1 MSDLAAIVLALST
14 AGGALMAVPVPLPVA
29 LVVVAL
35 AFARR
40 APVVLCIGAALLA
53 SGGSARAWAGLRPP
67 PPQAWSGVATL
78 VSDPGDFYGAVRVD
92 LRVGHRR
99 VEAWARGAAAG
110 RLRDRLAGER
120 VSVAGRLEPLPP
132 EVRARLARRH
142 VAARFT
148 VDEVGAWSPGSP
160 TARLAN
166 GVRRTLLAG
175 AQSLPEDRRAL
186 FAGFVLGDDREQ
198 SVEAVD
204 DFRASGLAH
213 LLVVSGQNV
222 AFVLALASPLLGRL
236 SLGGRLAVAVM
247 VLLLFGCVT
256 RWEPSVLRAV
266 AMTGVA
272 LVASTLGRPVSGLR
286 LLALAVTGVL
296 LVDPLLVGSVSFLL
310 SVGACA
316 GIALFAGPLAAA
328 LPGPRPLAAAL
339 AVTLAAQV
347 GVAPVLV
354 PVFGGLP
361 VATVPANLLAVPA
374 AGPVMMWGL
383 AAGLPAGLVGGAVAH
398 VVHVPTGLLVAW
410 VAGVARFSAR
420 LPLGELRV
428 PHVVLLTASACL
440 LAVPRRVGLSH
451 RGVRA
456 AILHRGV
463 RAAVLLTVAVT
474 LSAPAFLDRAP
485 RRAWAEPV
493 AHGARL
499 WQAGAASVVEL
510 DRASPASLLPALRRR
525 RVRRIDVLVLVRRSA
540 AGVAATVTRRVPA
553 RVVLADAG
561 TEVDAGALR
570 VRVEQQRTRLV
581 AVVRLRPSE

>member
-1 MSDLAAIVLALST
+1 VSDAAAIVLALST
-14 AGGALMAVPVPLPVA
+14 AGGALVPVPVPLPVA

-35 AFARR
+35 AFTRR
-40 APVVLCIGAALLA
+40 SPVVLCIGAALLA
-53 SGGSARAWAGLRPP
+53 SGCSARAWAGLRPP
-67 PPQAWSGVATL
+67 PPHTWSGVATL
-78 VSDPGDFYGAVRVD
+78 VSDPGDIFGAVRVD

-120 VSVAGRLEPLPP
+120 VSLAGRLEPLPAGA
-132 EVRARLARRH
+132 RDRLARRH
-142 VAARFT
+142 VAGRLT
-148 VDEVGAWSPGSP
+148 VDEVGAWSPGGP
-160 TARLAN
+160 ATRIAN
-166 GVRRTLLAG
+166 GVRRTLLSG
-175 AQSLPEDRRAL
+175 AASLPDDRRAL

-236 SLGGRLAVAVM
+236 TLGGRLVLAIAVLV
-247 VLLLFGCVT
+247 LFGFVT
-256 RWEPSVLRAV
+256 RWEPSVLRAE

-272 LVASTLGRPVSGLR
+272 LVASTLGRPVSSLR

-310 SVGACA
+310 SAGACA
-316 GIALFAGPLAAA
+316 GIALLARPLAAA
-328 LPGPRPLAAAL
+328 LPGPRPLASAL

-361 VATVPANLLAVPA
+361 VAAVPANLLAVPA

-383 AAGLPAGLVGGAVAH
+383 AAGLPAGLVGGAVAR

-410 VAGVARFSAR
+410 VAAVARVSAR
-420 LPLGELRV
+420 LPLGELRL
-428 PHVVLLTASACL
+428 PHVAVVTTSMCL
-440 LAVPRRVGLSH
+440 LAVPEVSH
-451 RGVRA
+451 RRVRA
-456 AILHRGV
+456 A
-463 RAAVLLTVAVT
+463 ALLTVVAT
-474 LSAPAFLDRAP
+474 LAAPTFLDRSP

-493 AHGARL
+493 VRGVRL
-499 WQAGAASVVEL
+499 WQVGGASVVEL
-510 DRASPASLLPALRRR
+510 DRASPATLLPALRRW
-525 RVRRIDVLVLVRRSA
+525 RVRRIDVLVLARRST

-553 RVVLADAG
+553 RVVLADAD

-570 VRVEQQRTRLV
+570 VRVERQDTRLV